1 MFLTLWLL
9 AASTPADQ
17 SMTPEAVCARALPS
31 KYTAQVGDIVDSVA
45 KKFQL
50 KSATILGANPAIQE
64 RPVRSGDI
72 LTILPK
78 DGILYKTKPE
88 DRFPEIAQRFRVS
101 ADILFEINGC
111 QLHTELFIPGVLW
124 QGPPPKPKP
133 VVVPTPVPAPVVV
146 PQPTPIPVLRL
157 PTPPMCHLYQG
168 QKRRKSRRS
177 SSADVPKK

>member
-31 KYTAQVGDIVDSVA
+31 KYTAQVGDTADSVA

-50 KSATILGANPAIQE
+50 KPATVLGANPGIQE
-64 RPVRSGDI
+64 RPVRPGDI

-111 QLHTELFIPGVLW
+111 QMHAELFIPDMLW
-124 QGPPPKPKP
+124 QAPLPKPKP
-133 VVVPTPVPAPVVV
+133 VVVPASVPAP
-146 PQPTPIPVLRL
+146 QKAPIPVLRL
-157 PTPPMCHLYQG
+157 PTPPAIPPLPE
-168 QKRRKSRRS
+168 QKKKKKS
-177 SSADVPKK
+177 P